1 MKNVENGQPLK
12 NYAGVVSG
20 AKGEELTKIL
30 KHQLANR
37 SNNSDFDLNGEVE
50 ALLNS
55 VGASVRETGGSLSFY
70 GKDPIIP
77 SVVRFGAFSAIAIA
91 AKSAQIASIW
101 KLRTG
106 ESQDIH
112 LDIRKA
118 LRRFSCFI
126 DRKWETVN
134 GYDGGIPSDMYN
146 PLLGEMFETKDGKYV
161 LPTNPYP
168 KLHHDSVALLNVPS
182 TSEAIRAVIKK
193 WNGEELEE
201 AAVKAGVVMPLGR
214 TLQQI
219 MEMDVYTK
227 GLRDM
232 PLIKIEKIADSAP
245 VPFEKGGAHP
255 LSGIRALGLAHVI
268 AGASIGRALAL
279 HGADVLNVFGP
290 EDWEHAV
297 FLNTSHVGM
306 RSTTLRIKD
315 EDAKAKFMELLGDAD
330 VFFANRRH
338 DYLKRHQLTAEELCK
353 THAGLIHTN
362 VLYCNE
368 PGHPWSDRVGFDVSS
383 GLAMGLDCLEGTD
396 EVPQPP
402 PIQVVNDYAAGWL
415 ATIGV
420 LQALKR
426 RATEGGS
433 YKVTVSLS
441 RVTLWLISLGIFDKT
456 FTKAMAGSTEEH
468 TYVAPDQFT
477 AETPVGTYT
486 GVTEQVVMSKT
497 PGGYRFVREPMG
509 AAKPTWL

>member
-1 MKNVENGQPLK
+1 MKNSENGKLAPVTAL
-12 NYAGVVSG
+12 
-20 AKGEELTKIL
+20 KGEELTKAL
-30 KHQLANR
+30 QYQLTNR
-37 SNNSDFDLNGEVE
+37 STSSDIDLNTEIE

-55 VGASVRETGGSLSFY
+55 VGASASETGGTLSFY

-77 SVVRFGAFSAIAIA
+77 SVVRFGSFASIALA
-91 AKSAQIASIW
+91 AKSVQIASIW

-106 ESQDIH
+106 ESQNIH
-112 LDIRKA
+112 LDVRKA

-146 PLLGEMFETKDGKYV
+146 PLLGEVFETKDKKYV

-168 KLHHDSVALLNVPS
+168 KLHRDGVALLNAAS
-182 TSEAIRAVIKK
+182 TPEAIRAAIKT
-193 WNGEELEE
+193 WNSDDLEQ
-201 AAVKAGVVMPLGR
+201 AAVKAGVVMPVGR
-214 TLQQI
+214 SLKEI

-232 PLIKIEKIADSAP
+232 PLIRVEKVADSDP
-245 VPFEKGGAHP
+245 VPFKAGGDSP

-306 RSTTLRIKD
+306 RSATLRIKD
-315 EDAKAKFMELLGDAD
+315 APARAKFMELLGGAD

-338 DYLKRHQLTAEELCK
+338 DYLKRHNLTADELCK
-353 THAGLIHTN
+353 THPGLIQAN
-362 VLYCNE
+362 ILYCNE
-368 PGHPWSDRVGFDVSS
+368 PGHPWSDRVGFDVST
-383 GLAMGLDCLEGTD
+383 GMAMGLNSLEGTD
-396 EVPQPP
+396 EKPQPP
-402 PIQVVNDYAAGWL
+402 CIQVVNDYAAGWL
-415 ATIGV
+415 ATVGV

-441 RVTLWLISLGIFDKT
+441 RVTLWLMSLGIFDKT
-456 FTKAMAGSTEEH
+456 YAQAIAGSSEEH

-486 GVTEQVVMSKT
+486 GVTEQVEMSRT

-509 AAKPTWL
+509 AAKPEWL

>member
-1 MKNVENGQPLK
+1 MENSA
-12 NYAGVVSG
+12 NYPGPVSG
-20 AKGEELTKIL
+20 LKGEDLSKVL
-30 KHQLANR
+30 KHHLANR
-37 SNNSDFDLNGEVE
+37 SSSSEFDLAGEIE
-50 ALLNS
+50 AVLNI
-55 VGASVRETGGSLSFY
+55 VGATSSESGGTLSFY
-70 GKDPIIP
+70 GKDPIVP
-77 SVVRFGAFSAIAIA
+77 SVVRFGAFSTIALA
-91 AKSAQIASIW
+91 AKAIQIASIW
-101 KLRTG
+101 KMRTG

-112 LDIRKA
+112 VDVRKA
-118 LRRFSCFI
+118 LRRFSPFI

-146 PLLGEMFETKDGKYV
+146 PLLAEIFETKDKRYV

-168 KLHHDSVALLNVPS
+168 KLHRDGAALLGVPS
-182 TSEAIRAVIKK
+182 TAEAVRAAIKT
-193 WNGEELEE
+193 WNGEELEQ
-201 AAVKAGVVMPLGR
+201 AAVKAGVVMPLSR
-214 TLQQI
+214 TLQEI
-219 MEMDVYTK
+219 MEMDVYQQ

-232 PLIKIEKIADSAP
+232 PLITIEKVADSAP
-245 VPFEKGGAHP
+245 RPFEADGDTP
-255 LSGIRALGLAHVI
+255 LSGIRGLGLAHVI

-290 EDWEHAV
+290 EDWEHGV

-315 EDAKAKFMELLGDAD
+315 EDARAKFMELLGGAD
-330 VFFANRRH
+330 VFFVNRRH
-338 DYLKRHQLTAEELCK
+338 DYLSRHHLTADELCK
-353 THAGLIHTN
+353 AYPGLIHAN
-362 VLYCNE
+362 VLYCNDL
-368 PGHPWSDRVGFDVSS
+368 GQPWSDRVGFDVSS
-383 GLAMGLDCLEGTD
+383 GMAMGLSCLEGTD
-396 EVPQPP
+396 EKPEHP
-402 PIQVVNDYAAGWL
+402 PIRVVNDYVAGWL

-433 YKVTVSLS
+433 YKVVVSLS

-456 FTKAMAGSTEEH
+456 YTQTVAGSSDEH

-486 GVTEQVVMSKT
+486 GVTEQVEMSKT

-509 AAKPTWL
+509 AAKPAWL